1 MNVVPTE
8 RVKGYQSPLTLD
20 LLSKAAVSHRTQV
33 LEPKSSLWKNNK
45 SLTREP
51 LISGETFVLI

>member
-1 MNVVPTE
+1 MNVVPTGS
-8 RVKGYQSPLTLD
+8 VKGYQSPLALD
-20 LLSKAAVSHRTQV
+20 LQASVSHRTQV
-33 LEPKSSLWKNNK
+33 LEPKYSLWKNNK